1 MKNAFLLFFWLVS
14 LPLLAQVSMPN
25 FKLQVIDNQI
35 AIGYGLAIGDVD
47 GDKKLDILLA
57 DQKEIVWY
65 RNNGSSQPW
74 KRYVMAANLTP
85 KDNVCIAARDING
98 DGRVEV
104 AVGAM
109 WNPAETKDLTQS
121 GAVFY
126 LISPKDPTHL
136 WEVVQLHHEIT
147 THRMR
152 WAKVGKNKY
161 QLIVVPLHG
170 LGNINGDGT
179 GVKVLAYDI
188 PKNPKQIWPY
198 QVVDSTLH
206 ITHNFEVWEDNN
218 ATQLL
223 IGSKEGGKLIAYQQ
237 NKWQATG
244 QWIGEGLGV
253 GEVRKGTLP
262 NKDIFVAAIAPWHGN
277 QLVVLNPKTNVKKTL
292 SDRLSQGHALACG
305 DFLGLGYSQ
314 IAVGWRNPNAD
325 KKVGVRLFIPQDTN
339 GENWEEFVL
348 DESVRMACED
358 LQAADIDGDGDLDII
373 AAGRA
378 TLNVLI
384 YWNQRIKND

>member
-65 RNNGSSQPW
+65 RNDGSSQPW

-136 WEVVQLHHEIT
+136 WEAVPLHHEIT

-170 LGNINGDGT
+170 LGNINGEGK

-188 PKNPKQIWPY
+188 PKNPKQMWPY

-277 QLVVLNPKTNVKKTL
+277 QLIVLNPKTNVKKTL

-325 KKVGVRLFIPQDTN
+325 KKVGVRLFVPKDTN

-358 LQAADIDGDGDLDII
+358 LQAADLDGDGDLDII

-384 YWNQRIKND
+384 YWNQRIKNN